1 MTIRE
6 RTEAIE
12 LTTLASWA
20 TRSTESKGRLRIEPA
35 DPVRTCFQKDR
46 DRIIHSNAFRRL
58 KHKTQVFLD
67 PEEDHYR
74 TRLTHSLE
82 VAQISRTV
90 ARALRLNEDLTEAI
104 ALAHDLGHPPFGHEG
119 EYALDAVLKEYVPSM
134 HFRHFE
140 QSLRVVDLLEKGGKG
155 LNLTLEVRAGIV
167 GHS

>member
-58 KHKTQVFLD
+58 KHKTQVFVEHEGD
-67 PEEDHYR
+67 YYR
-74 TRLTHSLE
+74 TRLTHTIE
-82 VAQISRTV
+82 VAQIGRV
-90 ARALRLNEDLTEAI
+90 IARALGLDCGPMSGFDNAAVDAAFFPQGDIKSNFLI
-104 ALAHDLGHPPFGHEG
+104 NLGHGDDSKLFDRNPR
-119 EYALDAVLKEYVPSM
+119 LS
-134 HFRHFE
+134 FE
-140 QSLRVVDLLEKGGKG
+140 QACQV
-155 LNLTLEVRAGIV
+155 I
-167 GHS
+167 

>member
-58 KHKTQVFLD
+58 KHKTQVFVEHEGD
-67 PEEDHYR
+67 YYR
-74 TRLTHSLE
+74 TRLTHTIE
-82 VAQISRTV
+82 VAQV
-90 ARALRLNEDLTEAI
+90 ARTMQQFDVANTKMGMTEEMMNDALDDILTE
-104 ALAHDLGHPPFGHEG
+104 
-119 EYALDAVLKEYVPSM
+119 
-134 HFRHFE
+134 R
-140 QSLRVVDLLEKGGKG
+140 
-155 LNLTLEVRAGIV
+155 
-167 GHS
+167 